1 MDPRLWHKVAAL
13 SGISALGLGTYSAHG
28 FKPKNPTYKEV
39 WRTAILYQLVHTAAL
54 LAAPVTT
61 HPNIVS
67 PSHSSFISCM
77 SFGNSVCPGRTD
89 YTVLD

>member
-61 HPNIVS
+61 HPNI
-67 PSHSSFISCM
+67 
-77 SFGNSVCPGRTD
+77 FGGLLTTGIVTFSGSYMANFRTH
-89 YTVLD
+89 